1 MIDVMCLREAYERR
15 EIAEVRWIKG
25 TTNPADSMTK
35 AKASN
40 ALKQLIDTNKLQ
52 IDVQEWV
59 ERPATAKTS
68 DVTATIKGVKFAERT
83 EKQTDI

>member
-1 MIDVMCLREAYERR
+1 
-15 EIAEVRWIKG
+15 
-25 TTNPADSMTK
+25 MTK

-59 ERPATAKTS
+59 ERPATAETG
-68 DVTATIKGVKFAERT
+68 DVTAGIKGVKFAGRT